1 MSDSHSALSA
11 DADRYLQFWSLQLVT
26 HLATSV
32 MGWVGLVRQ
41 SGGELA
47 VLKVLSITGQREEGT
62 AAAVLQA
69 FDGRGV
75 VRVLRAAP
83 GALLMEYCEGPI
95 LLDAPRGDQDHIA
108 VPILCDVVRRMREV
122 RAARPTAVP
131 TLTERC
137 QALGAL
143 PSTSLASEDADLIE
157 VARNVSADLLQSDTA
172 TLLHGDLH
180 HGNVMSTRRHGL
192 PAWVA
197 IDPQGLWGDPAY
209 EVANLFGNPLGH
221 PFVTD
226 DPGRPARLADEL
238 AGRLGLSRARVLL
251 WALVHSCISA
261 VWSIQDGHDPS
272 HRLKVARRIKQAAF
286 A

>member
-11 DADRYLQFWSLQLVT
+11 DADRYLRFWSLHLIT
-26 HLATSV
+26 HVATSV
-32 MGWVGLVRQ
+32 MGWIGLVRQ

-47 VLKVLSITGQREEGT
+47 VLKVLSVTGRREEGM
-62 AAAVLQA
+62 AAAVLHA

-95 LLDAPRGDQDHIA
+95 LLGAPGGDQDHIA

-137 QALGAL
+137 RALGAL

-157 VARNVSADLLQSDTA
+157 VARNVSGDLLQSDKA

-180 HGNVMSTRRHGL
+180 HENVMRTHRHGL
-192 PAWVA
+192 PTWVA

-209 EVANLFGNPLGH
+209 EVANLFGNPRGH
-221 PFVTD
+221 PFVTG

-238 AGRLGLSRARVLL
+238 AGRLGLSRERVLR

-261 VWSIQDGHDPS
+261 VWSIQDGMTPPIAL
-272 HRLKVARRIKQAAF
+272 R
-286 A
+286 